1 MKKLTKRILSVF
13 LIALLVCTL
22 LPMGAFAE
30 EVAEPQTEKVSEQK
44 VVVVDAVAE
53 RGLVSGEKQTC
64 RFKILY
70 VDSSYNLGYNY
81 GDDWNVD
88 YTCQYT
94 TGHSGYNHSMNC
106 SVIKEQVDAA
116 SGMVSDGWEIVGWA
130 KKDGANPT
138 VFTTYTGTTATQTSY
153 TIWLV
158 AKKTTPPVVNT
169 TFTVNYM
176 DGTIKVDT
184 DTKTSAESS
193 ASFTVIS
200 TVPTK
205 EGYTAGYNLKCNRR
219 KIRRQY
225 AGQSVK
231 WSHHNNINTEAR
243 VLSYTHFTLEE
254 RKYLQKLLSEG
265 YSQRKIAA
273 ILERSPSTISREI
286 QRNRAKWKPH
296 QKPDNPYWYNHWRA
310 QNLYIRRRREQQ
322 RMALRPG
329 TEAWDFIVAGLNRY
343 WSPETIAGRW
353 HLEYP
358 ERKPLCI
365 STIYRYVKKRL
376 FPKITPKTHLRR
388 RGKRILPRNSN
399 YNSIQPERIIPQ
411 WPEEIRQR
419 ARIGDWEGD
428 TVYGGVGK
436 GLLVTQV
443 DRKSRFLRAGL
454 LAKRDASLTK
464 AVICQLLKD
473 VPVKSISLD
482 NGSEFSEFKALE
494 SELHTLV
501 YFAEPHKPWQRG
513 TNENTNGLLRFFFP
527 KGCDFHAVSQ
537 KFVDS
542 VVDLINSRPRKCLGW
557 RSPAEV
563 FHNLG
568 VALA

>member
-1 MKKLTKRILSVF
+1 MESPQQHQHGGESIVLHTFYTGRAKISTKTF
-13 LIALLVCTL
+13 
-22 LPMGAFAE
+22 
-30 EVAEPQTEKVSEQK
+30 
-44 VVVVDAVAE
+44 E
-53 RGLVSGEKQTC
+53 RGVQPEKNCGNFRTKSVNDQP
-64 RFKILY
+64 
-70 VDSSYNLGYNY
+70 
-81 GDDWNVD
+81 GD
-88 YTCQYT
+88 
-94 TGHSGYNHSMNC
+94 
-106 SVIKEQVDAA
+106 
-116 SGMVSDGWEIVGWA
+116 
-130 KKDGANPT
+130 PT
-138 VFTTYTGTTATQTSY
+138 QPRQMETS
-153 TIWLV
+153 
-158 AKKTTPPVVNT
+158 P
-169 TFTVNYM
+169 
-176 DGTIKVDT
+176 
-184 DTKTSAESS
+184 E
-193 ASFTVIS
+193 
-200 TVPTK
+200 
-205 EGYTAGYNLKCNRR
+205 
-219 KIRRQY
+219 
-225 AGQSVK
+225 AGQSILVQPLAGA
-231 WSHHNNINTEAR
+231 EP
-243 VLSYTHFTLEE
+243 L
-254 RKYLQKLLSEG
+254 
-265 YSQRKIAA
+265 YSPPQRTAA
-273 ILERSPSTISREI
+273 HGAAPRYGSVE
-286 QRNRAKWKPH
+286 
-296 QKPDNPYWYNHWRA
+296 
-310 QNLYIRRRREQQ
+310 
-322 RMALRPG
+322 
-329 TEAWDFIVAGLNRY
+329 FIIAGLKQY
-343 WSPETIAGRW
+343 WSPEAIAGRW

-358 ERKPLCI
+358 ERKPLCV
-365 STIYRYVKKRL
+365 STIYRYIKKSL

-388 RGKRILPRNSN
+388 RGKRIQTRNAN

-411 WPEEIRQR
+411 WSEEIRQR

-537 KFVDS
+537 EFVDS

-563 FHNLG
+563 FHNFG